1 MRLRSVLAAVV
12 AIVMAFPAADA
23 LAADPKQ
30 ETYVIDSKGTTVFRG
45 GVKVCRI
52 GCAPTVSR
60 PVPPAFS
67 QPPLQALSQPSPQPP
82 AASVIPLSPPPTLR
96 LPDSVIS
103 ADRYPVQPR
112 PAPAR
117 SVFQPQPTSAV
128 PASTPVAVQR
138 PAAVASPPVRA
149 AQPAALQSS
158 SPPKKSEG
166 FTKEQKAL
174 MLNAG
179 AATFIIGYGVGF
191 WDYFQTS
198 PKAGD
203 EGWFGPET
211 KHRGADKLGHFWTTY
226 TLGHAFAYAYRW
238 WDYDAETANALGALS
253 SLGFQTLMEVGDSF
267 SADNG
272 FSYEDAIMNLA
283 GAGAAYVLG
292 RYPEL
297 ARKIDFRLEYRPSSF
312 DDISGDILTDYESQ
326 RYLMALKLDGF
337 DVFQNSYLSYLELHV
352 GYEMS
357 GSNPNIPGQPDGR
370 RADYYFGAGFNVSKL
385 VQNFVDV
392 RVFDYFQL
400 PYTSITIKNG
410 DD

>member
-1 MRLRSVLAAVV
+1 MVLVVVISAHAQSAAG
-12 AIVMAFPAADA
+12 
-23 LAADPKQ
+23 AADPAP
-30 ETYVIDSKGTTVFRG
+30 ETYVIDSKGTSVYRR
-45 GVKVCRI
+45 GVKICRFAC
-52 GCAPTVSR
+52 G
-60 PVPPAFS
+60 PATRN
-67 QPPLQALSQPSPQPP
+67 AMSQPSLKEPRRPVTRSQGP
-82 AASVIPLSPPPTLR
+82 SVLPLSPPPTLR
-96 LPDSVIS
+96 LPDSVTS

-112 PAPAR
+112 PERPR
-117 SVFQPQPTSAV
+117 NSIGSQSLSVGTANS
-128 PASTPVAVQR
+128 PVVVQR
-138 PAAVASPPVRA
+138 PSAGTSPPVRA
-149 AQPAALQSS
+149 VRPAAAQSAA
-158 SPPKKSEG
+158 PLKKSDG

-179 AATFIIGYGVGF
+179 AATFIIGYGIGF

-198 PKAGD
+198 PQVGD

-211 KHRGADKLGHFWTTY
+211 KHRGADKLGHFWSTY
-226 TLGHAFAYAYRW
+226 TLGHAFAFAYRW
-238 WDYDAETANALGALS
+238 WDYDAETANLLGALS

-272 FSYEDAIMNLA
+272 FSYEDAIMNFA

-297 ARKIDFRLEYRPSSF
+297 ARKIDFRLEYRPDSF

-370 RADYYFGAGFNVSKL
+370 RADYYVGAGFNVSKL
-385 VQNFVDV
+385 VQNFVDT

-400 PYTSITIKNG
+400 PYTSVTIKNG

>member
-1 MRLRSVLAAVV
+1 MVMVF
-12 AIVMAFPAADA
+12 AITTDAQSTTRAADA
-23 LAADPKQ
+23 AP
-30 ETYVIDSKGTTVFRG
+30 ETYVIDSKGTTVYRG
-45 GVKVCRI
+45 GVKVCRF
-52 GCAPTVSR
+52 GCTPAARSAVSR
-60 PVPPAFS
+60 PS
-67 QPPLQALSQPSPQPP
+67 LQAPPQPAPRSP
-82 AASVIPLSPPPTLR
+82 APSVVPLSPPPTLQ

-112 PAPAR
+112 PERPHSGIAPQSLGVGPAKPPVVVQR
-117 SVFQPQPTSAV
+117 PSAATA
-128 PASTPVAVQR
+128 PPVRAGR
-138 PAAVASPPVRA
+138 PAAV
-149 AQPAALQSS
+149 QSS
-158 SPPKKSEG
+158 APSKKSEG

-179 AATFIIGYGVGF
+179 AATFIIGYGIGF

-198 PKAGD
+198 PQVGD

-211 KHRGADKLGHFWTTY
+211 KHRGADKLGHFWSTY
-226 TLGHAFAYAYRW
+226 TLGHAFAFAYRW
-238 WDYDAETANALGALS
+238 WDYDAETANILGALS

-272 FSYEDAIMNLA
+272 FSYEDAIMNFA
-283 GAGAAYVLG
+283 GAGAAYILG
-292 RYPEL
+292 KYPEL
-297 ARKIDFRLEYRPSSF
+297 ARKIDFRLEYGPDSF

-370 RADYYFGAGFNVSKL
+370 RADYYVGAGFNVSKL
-385 VQNFVDV
+385 VQNFVDTK
-392 RVFDYFQL
+392 VFDYFQL
-400 PYTSITIKNG
+400 PYTSVTIKNG

>member
-1 MRLRSVLAAVV
+1 MRLWSALAAVLAV
-12 AIVMAFPAADA
+12 VTAFPVAGAQ
-23 LAADPKQ
+23 AADPKQ
-30 ETYVIDSKGTTVFRG
+30 ETYVIDSKGTTVYRG

-52 GCAPTVSR
+52 GCGPTAPR
-60 PVPPAFS
+60 PVPPASS
-67 QPPLQALSQPSPQPP
+67 QPPLQALSPPPPQPIP
-82 AASVIPLSPPPTLR
+82 SSVIPLSPPPTLK

-112 PAPAR
+112 PAR
-117 SVFQPQPTSAV
+117 VGSELQPQPPGTATA
-128 PASTPVAVQR
+128 PMPVAVQR

-149 AQPAALQSS
+149 TQPVTLQSS

-179 AATFIIGYGVGF
+179 AATFIIGYGIGF

-198 PKAGD
+198 PQVGD
-203 EGWFGPET
+203 EGWFGSDT

-226 TLGHAFAYAYRW
+226 TLGHAFAFAYRW

-272 FSYEDAIMNLA
+272 FSYEDAVMNLA

-297 ARKIDFRLEYRPSSF
+297 ARKIDFRLEYRPDSF
-312 DDISGDILTDYESQ
+312 DDISGDILTDYDSQ

-337 DVFQNSYLSYLELHV
+337 DVLQNSYLSYLELHV
-352 GYEMS
+352 GYEIS
-357 GSNPNIPGQPDGR
+357 GSNPNIPGQPDNR

-385 VQNFVDV
+385 VQEFVDV

-400 PYTSITIKNG
+400 PYTSVTIKNG

>member
-1 MRLRSVLAAVV
+1 
-12 AIVMAFPAADA
+12 
-23 LAADPKQ
+23 
-30 ETYVIDSKGTTVFRG
+30 
-45 GVKVCRI
+45 
-52 GCAPTVSR
+52 
-60 PVPPAFS
+60 
-67 QPPLQALSQPSPQPP
+67 
-82 AASVIPLSPPPTLR
+82 
-96 LPDSVIS
+96 
-103 ADRYPVQPR
+103 
-112 PAPAR
+112 
-117 SVFQPQPTSAV
+117 
-128 PASTPVAVQR
+128 
-138 PAAVASPPVRA
+138 
-149 AQPAALQSS
+149 
-158 SPPKKSEG
+158 
-166 FTKEQKAL
+166 

-179 AATFIIGYGVGF
+179 AATFIIGYGIGF

-203 EGWFGPET
+203 EGWFGSDT

-238 WDYDAETANALGALS
+238 WDYDAETANILGALS

-267 SADNG
+267 SEDNG
-272 FSYEDAIMNLA
+272 FSYEDAIMNFA

-292 RYPEL
+292 KYPEL
-297 ARKIDFRLEYRPSSF
+297 ARKIDFRLEYRPDSF

-385 VQNFVDV
+385 VQDFVDV
-392 RVFDYFQL
+392 KVFDYFQL